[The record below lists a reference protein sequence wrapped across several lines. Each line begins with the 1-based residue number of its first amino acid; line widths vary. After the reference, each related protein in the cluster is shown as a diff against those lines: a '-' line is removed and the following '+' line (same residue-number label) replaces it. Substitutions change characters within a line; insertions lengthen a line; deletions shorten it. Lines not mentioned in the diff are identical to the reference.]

1 MHRLQ
6 LQLPFFF
13 VINAD
18 VSRHARHAHHAP
30 FVDDPSVFPP
40 KKK

>member
-18 VSRHARHAHHAP
+18 VSRHAHHAP